1 MGGGLDLLGSSSRS
15 DRNSNTYTSPNG
27 TRPRP
32 SSPRSGGLNRRSST
46 GTPSADRSAS
56 SSAHHTPTSPRAGSA
71 GTAGGSGASANNNGS
86 NSGSQKDV
94 AAEIASIQ
102 DTLEAQ
108 AMFVAALAREQQS
121 IREAQEAMSQNML
134 FLNKNMVF
142 MNGNISLLRERL
154 EDLMDFHGVS
164 YYLHVV
170 EA

>member
-1 MGGGLDLLGSSSRS
+1 M
-15 DRNSNTYTSPNG
+15 
-27 TRPRP
+27 
-32 SSPRSGGLNRRSST
+32 
-46 GTPSADRSAS
+46 
-56 SSAHHTPTSPRAGSA
+56 
-71 GTAGGSGASANNNGS
+71 
-86 NSGSQKDV
+86 

-154 EDLMDFHGVS
+154 EDLMDYHGVS
-164 YYLHVV
+164 AHAVIHSFARHDH
-170 EA
+170 ESTE

>member
-1 MGGGLDLLGSSSRS
+1 
-15 DRNSNTYTSPNG
+15 
-27 TRPRP
+27 
-32 SSPRSGGLNRRSST
+32 
-46 GTPSADRSAS
+46 
-56 SSAHHTPTSPRAGSA
+56 
-71 GTAGGSGASANNNGS
+71 
-86 NSGSQKDV
+86 
-94 AAEIASIQ
+94 
-102 DTLEAQ
+102 
-108 AMFVAALAREQQS
+108 MFVAALAREQQS